1 MKTVAEVLAEKTF
14 GLIYTNPA
22 VSVKN
27 AMSLMV
33 EKNIHCLVVFENE
46 KMCGI
51 ISDRDYAH
59 KIVAKGLD
67 PEQLSVGDIMT
78 KNVITISREATIAD
92 CMKIMS
98 ERHFRHLPVAEGDA
112 VVGMISMSDVMRVMM
127 AHADDD
133 EEWPM

>member
-1 MKTVAEVLAEKTF
+1 MVTVDEVLATKTF
-14 GLIYTNPA
+14 GLIHTSPS
-22 VSVKN
+22 VSVKD
-27 AMSLMV
+27 AMALMV
-33 EKNIHCLVVFENE
+33 DKKIHCLVVFENE

-78 KNVITISREATIAD
+78 
-92 CMKIMS
+92 
-98 ERHFRHLPVAEGDA
+98 AEGDA

>member
-1 MKTVAEVLAEKTF
+1 MVTVNEVLATKTF
-14 GLIYTNPA
+14 GLIHTSPS

-98 ERHFRHLPVAEGDA
+98 ERHFRHLPVAVGDA
-112 VVGMISMSDVMRVMM
+112 VVGMISMGDVDGVS
-127 AHADDD
+127 
-133 EEWPM
+133 

>member
-1 MKTVAEVLAEKTF
+1 MKTVAEVLAEKKF
-14 GLIYTNPA
+14 GLIHTNPA
-22 VSVKN
+22 VSVKD
-27 AMSLMV
+27 AMALMV
-33 EKNIHCLVVFENE
+33 DKKIHCLVVFEDE

-92 CMKIMS
+92 CMRIMS

>member
-1 MKTVAEVLAEKTF
+1 MVTVNEVLATKTF
-14 GLIYTNPA
+14 GLIHTSPS
-22 VSVKN
+22 VSVKD
-27 AMSLMV
+27 AMALMV
-33 EKNIHCLVVFENE
+33 DKKIHCLVVFEDE

-92 CMKIMS
+92 CMRIMS
-98 ERHFRHLPVAEGDA
+98 ERHSRHLPVAEGDA

>member
-1 MKTVAEVLAEKTF
+1 MKTVAEVLAEKKF
-14 GLIYTNPA
+14 GLIHTNPA

-67 PEQLSVGDIMT
+67 PEQVRAQDGSVGFGERLRPI
-78 KNVITISREATIAD
+78 ISQTHVTCHQRRVAQISALKARAFACLMGARAD
-92 CMKIMS
+92 GLRNTTS
-98 ERHFRHLPVAEGDA
+98 FA
-112 VVGMISMSDVMRVMM
+112 
-127 AHADDD
+127 
-133 EEWPM
+133 

>member
-33 EKNIHCLVVFENE
+33 EKNIHCLVVFEDE

>member
-92 CMKIMS
+92 CMRIMS

>member
-59 KIVAKGLD
+59 
-67 PEQLSVGDIMT
+67 
-78 KNVITISREATIAD
+78 
-92 CMKIMS
+92 
-98 ERHFRHLPVAEGDA
+98 
-112 VVGMISMSDVMRVMM
+112 
-127 AHADDD
+127 
-133 EEWPM
+133 